1 MIVSSLCW
9 SPVCDFFNFADCVNN
24 TVLIIPK
31 TITLPKSQLV
41 VARGFLGK
49 LLSSNRKSPIDP
61 KIMRAFVK
69 PTSLFTINEIVTF
82 PDISHVKYLNFGQ
95 RGAALVQLML
105 SPLVLSVTHFNPSLK
120 ISSSTQKRIKLPLSN
135 FENFIPSG
143 NQVCINHMSFI
154 THCDPYLFPTNPIKW
169 ACLQE
174 NVCTARG
181 LVLTTFS

>member
-1 MIVSSLCW
+1 
-9 SPVCDFFNFADCVNN
+9 
-24 TVLIIPK
+24 
-31 TITLPKSQLV
+31 
-41 VARGFLGK
+41 
-49 LLSSNRKSPIDP
+49 
-61 KIMRAFVK
+61 MRAFVK

-154 THCDPYLFPTNPIKW
+154 THKMGMSTGERLYCSRVSLDYLFLIRPGSIFW
-169 ACLQE
+169 E
-174 NVCTARG
+174 
-181 LVLTTFS
+181 